1 MTTLPLLPVDLSTE
15 VFEHALAHAEQ
26 PTAYCDLCASGSK
39 IRPEDF
45 ELAIDARLYNAQL
58 MLVSMV
64 RHLGSQRYPQ
74 ISLTALHQLLSE
86 VVLLR
91 EARVVEPVLVAKEI

>member
-15 VFEHALAHAEQ
+15 VLEHALAHAEQ
-26 PTAYCDLCASGSK
+26 PMEHCHLCASGSR
-39 IRPEDF
+39 IRSEDF
-45 ELAIDARLYNAQL
+45 DLAIDARLYNARL

-64 RHLGSQRYPQ
+64 KHLGSQRYPQ
-74 ISLTALHQLLSE
+74 ISLTALYQLISE

-91 EARVVEPVLVAKEI
+91 EARVGGVVVEEM